1 MPQMK
6 EFFEEN
12 HRAVA
17 SPCQEKTVP
26 LSNLLV
32 CRKQSAPICAI
43 CGFQV
48 QIGSSMLD
56 V

>member
-17 SPCQEKTVP
+17 SPAKEDRSSLQPAYLQKG
-26 LSNLLV
+26 
-32 CRKQSAPICAI
+32 ICANLCHLRI
-43 CGFQV
+43 PG
-48 QIGSSMLD
+48 
-56 V
+56 